1 MRPSSGLLVGSAV
14 AGLLSIAATLLAM
27 PAASLQFT
35 LVTLLALLGY
45 VLLQR
50 GARRVRWPIAAGIG
64 LLAAVATTRLLWW
77 QQQADEA
84 GWLTYG
90 QGVATTAMS
99 EPAREMI
106 DRERL
111 AALGLLLGVVCLA
124 AGALALPSRGRRG
137 GLVTS
142 VLALVLLAWLG
153 LSLARGSDRQPLL
166 DLAATVWPALLA
178 AVVAMGAFALSGW
191 RADRR
196 RLLPLGLF
204 LLSVAAARACSELAA
219 AWSDWVIATGPPTDA
234 FLEPGMRV
242 NTSADSFPQVSWA
255 VSAAITLA
263 GVGLVTV
270 GASRS
275 SREVDAA

>member
-1 MRPSSGLLVGSAV
+1 MRLSSGLLVGSAV
-14 AGLLSIAATLLAM
+14 AGLLSIAAALLAM

-35 LVTLLALLGY
+35 LVMLLALLGY
-45 VLLQR
+45 VLLER
-50 GARRVRWPIAAGIG
+50 GARRVRWPVAVGIG

-77 QQQADEA
+77 REQADEA

-124 AGALALPSRGRRG
+124 AGALALPSRGRRRG
-137 GLVTS
+137 AVTS
-142 VLALVLLAWLG
+142 VLALTLLTWLG
-153 LSLARGSDRQPLL
+153 LSLGRGSDRQPLL

-178 AVVAMGAFALSGW
+178 AVVAIGAFALSGW
-191 RADRR
+191 RADRHW
-196 RLLPLGLF
+196 LLPLGLF
-204 LLSVAAARACSELAA
+204 LLSVAAAHACSELAT
-219 AWSDWVIATGPPTDA
+219 AWSDWVIATGPPSDA

-242 NTSADSFPQVSWA
+242 NTSADNFPQVSWA

-263 GVGLVTV
+263 GVGMVAV

-275 SREVDAA
+275 SREADAA